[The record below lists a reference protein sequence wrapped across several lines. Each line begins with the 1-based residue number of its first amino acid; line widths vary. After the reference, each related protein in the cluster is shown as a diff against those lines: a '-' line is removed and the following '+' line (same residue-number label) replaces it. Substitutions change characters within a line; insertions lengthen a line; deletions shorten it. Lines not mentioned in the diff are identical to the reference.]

1 MIEFKMPSLGADM
14 EAGTLREW
22 RVKPGDN
29 LKRGDI
35 IADVET
41 QKGIIEVEVFDEGK
55 VDQLLVKENE
65 KVPVGTVLALIDDGS
80 GTAKPET
87 KKKEEPVH
95 EKQEVPT
102 SSRSIPEKFHPSP
115 VIEGNRVKISPLARK
130 IAEDNH
136 IDYHVLKGTGEDGAI
151 VKADVE
157 KVMAQQPSNG
167 EVKGPVKE
175 QTSGIR
181 AAIAAAMSKSNT
193 EIPHYYLETRIDLTK
208 TLNWLEETNKAL
220 SVKDRILP
228 VAVFIKVIANA
239 LIEVPE
245 LNASWENGLQL
256 KQDINPGLVISLRN
270 GGVVIPA
277 LHHADK
283 QSISEIMSNLNDI
296 IPRAKALKLRSSEL
310 SDATI
315 TITSL
320 GDNSSELV
328 YGVIYPPQVALIGIG
343 GIKEEPWAEN
353 GMLDVRKVVHVT
365 LAGDHRAT
373 DGHTGDRFLKS
384 VNNLLQHPQELNNK

>member
-22 RVKPGDN
+22 RVKPGDTVN
-29 LKRGDI
+29 RGDI

-55 VDQLLVKENE
+55 VDQLLVKEDE

-80 GTAKPET
+80 AATKSEAEKKVESVEEKPE
-87 KKKEEPVH
+87 
-95 EKQEVPT
+95 VPA
-102 SSRSIPEKFHPSP
+102 SSRSMPEQFHPSP
-115 VIEGNRVKISPLARK
+115 VIEGDRVKISPLARK
-130 IAEDNH
+130 IAAENH
-136 IDYHVLKGTGEDGAI
+136 IDYHILKGTGEDGAI

-157 KVMAQQPSNG
+157 KVMTKQPSSD
-167 EVKGPVKE
+167 EPKPPIKE

-181 AAIAAAMSKSNT
+181 TAIAAAMSKSNK
-193 EIPHYYLETRIDLTK
+193 EIPHYYLETSIELTK
-208 TLNWLEETNKAL
+208 TLEWLQETNKAL
-220 SVKDRILP
+220 SVKERILP
-228 VAVFIKVIANA
+228 VAVFIKAIANA
-239 LIEVPE
+239 LKEVPE
-245 LNASWENGLQL
+245 LNASWEDGLQL

-277 LHHADK
+277 IHNADQ
-283 QSISEIMSNLNDI
+283 QSVSQIMTDLNDI
-296 IPRAKALKLRSSEL
+296 IPRARNLKLRSSEL

-315 TITSL
+315 AITSL
-320 GDNSSELV
+320 GENSSELV

-373 DGHTGDRFLKS
+373 DGHIGDNFLKA
-384 VNNLLQHPQELNNK
+384 LNNHLQNPQDLQ